1 MKANELMIGDWV
13 FYSKKAFPYKIKLLG
28 ENLCKLDGI
37 DNCVE
42 IDKIHPVLLTEEVL
56 KKNVFDQ
63 RFHTSC
69 EQQYISYSL
78 SNNKGHRIVI
88 VDFKDGKLNSI
99 EVYGF
104 LIDIESHSISSVHQ
118 FQHALRLCGIEKE
131 IEL

>member
-1 MKANELMIGDWV
+1 MKSTDLMIGDWV

-37 DNCVE
+37 DDSVDLE
-42 IDKIHPVLLTEEVL
+42 EIHPVLLTEKTL
-56 KKNVFDQ
+56 KKSGFNVGQ
-63 RFHTSC
+63 YSSWTQHHT
-69 EQQYISYSL
+69 SYSL
-78 SNNKGHRIVI
+78 LNDKGHRIVV
-88 VDFKDGKLNSI
+88 VDFKEGKLNSI

>member
-37 DNCVE
+37 DNSVE
-42 IDKIHPVLLTEEVL
+42 IDEIHPVLLTEKLL
-56 KKNVFDQ
+56 KKNGFDQ
-63 RFHTSC
+63 NFHTSW

-78 SNNKGHRIVI
+78 SNKKGERIVI
-88 VDFKDGKLNSI
+88 VNFKEGKLFSL

-104 LIDIESHSISSVHQ
+104 LIDVESYSTNSVHQ
-118 FQHALRLCGIEKE
+118 FQHAMRLCGIEKE